1 MASSLVSFCDLL
13 EAQHDPQAPH
23 GESWG
28 EERLGRSRDRAWHC
42 REVGGG
48 PCSLRLGGPG
58 FPEETEWGQGGHEVH
73 SEGDTDTGA
82 NRWQQNKDTQRRRE
96 SKYMNINASVGD
108 HH

>member
-1 MASSLVSFCDLL
+1 MTLKHLM
-13 EAQHDPQAPH
+13 
-23 GESWG
+23 
-28 EERLGRSRDRAWHC
+28 ERVGGRRGWVGAGTGSGTAER
-42 REVGGG
+42 VGGG
-48 PCSLRLGGPG
+48 LCSLRLGGLG
-58 FPEETEWGQGGHEVH
+58 FPEEPEWGQGGHKVH